1 MTRPICKTYHK
12 ENSMSHI
19 LRYKHPAKIWEEAL
33 PLGSGRL
40 GAMVFGGTKREKI
53 QLNEI
58 SLWSGEPFPFAD
70 RPEAYKHLP
79 ELRKLIAEKKFK
91 QAEELLNAEFTNQG
105 GGFEAAYS
113 GSYQT
118 AGELVMNL
126 QPTLGS
132 VSGYEH
138 ILDLQTATDTVTY
151 TRSGVR
157 FCRKTVASH
166 PDNCIAMRISADQA
180 GSISMNLHLTRE
192 DLTFCIADG
201 NMLSC
206 GGYCNGDAKHL
217 RFAVCVYVKNEGGS
231 LRTVK
236 DRLEIRNADAAE
248 VFIGIRTDYVLDQS
262 CRFKGE
268 IPLPLATNDV
278 QTAAEKGFCAVY
290 ADHLA
295 EYQSYYNRNTLTV
308 AGVHR
313 DDLTVPERLK
323 KQANG
328 ENDIGLAELLYNFG
342 RYLLICSSRP
352 DNVLPANLQGVWC
365 KDYQAPWHCDYHA
378 NINVQMNYWP
388 AGPANLTDCT
398 ESLWKLV
405 EALPE
410 NGAKTAKAY
419 YDAPGWT
426 LYTITNPWLWTSP
439 GWGGCWSQYPLGGA
453 WMCRHLWEYYAYTG
467 DKEQLRKFYPVMKEN
482 LLFNLSMYTTD
493 ENGHILTS
501 PSTSPENNFRDDEGN
516 VGWVCKGAAMDIE
529 MLWDNFTYMAEI
541 CRILDVDA
549 DLRAELLEKRA
560 KLKPL
565 QIGKAGQLC
574 EWEGDWDCNAPEP
587 HHRHVSH
594 LYALH
599 PGFQISPV
607 TTPDLAAACAKTLEM
622 RGDDATGWSLA
633 WKMNFHARLHNGN
646 AAYRLLARLLR
657 PQPTNKLISYS
668 GGGGVYPNL
677 FDAHPPFQ
685 IDGNFG
691 AVAGVT
697 EMLLQ
702 SHMLTEDGDFI
713 LHLLPALPDVFADG
727 CTTGL
732 LARGN
737 VSVDMQWQN
746 GKLRKAILTP
756 KYSKKIVLYGNYSV
770 TADGNAVPT
779 ETKNGCTVFNAQA
792 GTSYTVQ

>member
-1 MTRPICKTYHK
+1 
-12 ENSMSHI
+12 MSHI
-19 LRYKHPAKIWEEAL
+19 LRYNHPAKVWEAAL
-33 PLGSGRL
+33 PIGSGRL
-40 GAMVFGGTKREKI
+40 GAMIYGDTRNEKI

-79 ELRKLIAEKKFK
+79 TLRKLIEEKQYK
-91 QAEELLNAEFTNQG
+91 QAADLLDAEFTNYG

-118 AGELVMNL
+118 AGELLLSLKPV
-126 QPTLGS
+126 LGS
-132 VSGYEH
+132 VSDYEH
-138 ILDLQTATDTVTY
+138 SLDLKTATDIVRY
-151 TRSGVR
+151 QKNGVKYVR
-157 FCRKTVASH
+157 QTIASR
-166 PDNCIAMRISADQA
+166 PDHCICMRLTADRA
-180 GSISMNLHLTRE
+180 NSISMNVRYVRK
-192 DLTFCIADG
+192 DLTFCVADG
-201 NMLSC
+201 NILSC

-217 RFAVCVYVKNEGGS
+217 RYAVCIYVKNVGGE
-231 LRTVK
+231 LRAAK
-236 DRLEIRNADAAE
+236 DRLEVRNADSIE
-248 VFIGIRTDYVLDQS
+248 IFVGIRTDYILDQS
-262 CRFKGE
+262 RRFKGE
-268 IPLPLATNDV
+268 APLPFAVADV
-278 QTAAEKGFCAVY
+278 NSASQKGFDAIY
-290 ADHLA
+290 ADHLT
-295 EYQSYYNRNTLTV
+295 EYQSFYNRNTLCID
-308 AGVHR
+308 GVHR
-313 DDLTVPERLK
+313 DDLTVPQRLK
-323 KQANG
+323 NLQNG
-328 ENDIGLAELLYNFG
+328 NQDIGLCELLYNFG

-398 ESLWKLV
+398 ESLWKLI

-439 GWGGCWSQYPLGGA
+439 GWGGGWSQYPLGGA

-467 DKEQLRKFYPVMKEN
+467 DKEQLKKFYPVMKDN
-482 LLFNLSMYTTD
+482 LLFNLAMYYTD
-493 ENGHILTS
+493 ENGKIMTN
-501 PSTSPENNFRDDEGN
+501 PSTSPENNFKDDEGN

-541 CRILDVDA
+541 CRILDVDN
-549 DLRAELLEKRA
+549 DLREELLAKRTQ
-560 KLKPL
+560 LKPL

-599 PGFQISPV
+599 PGFQISPL
-607 TTPDLAAACAKTLEM
+607 TTPELAKACDKTLEM

-646 AAYRLLARLLR
+646 AAYRLFSRLLR
-657 PQPTNKLISYS
+657 PQPMGKVIGYS

-702 SHMLTEDGDFI
+702 SHLLTEEGDFI
-713 LHLLPALPDVFADG
+713 LHFLPALPDVFASGRCD
-727 CTTGL
+727 GL

-737 VSVDMQWQN
+737 VSVDLAWQN
-746 GKLRKAILTP
+746 RKLTKAVLTP
-756 KYSKKIVLYGNYSV
+756 KYSKRIVLYGNYTVS
-770 TADGNAVPT
+770 TDGKSVPT
-779 ETKNGCTVFNAQA
+779 ETKNGCTVFDAQA
-792 GTSYTVQ
+792 ATSYTVV

>member
-1 MTRPICKTYHK
+1 
-12 ENSMSHI
+12 MSHI
-19 LRYKHPAKIWEEAL
+19 LRYTHPAKVWEAAL

-40 GAMVFGGTKREKI
+40 GAMVFGGTKTEKV

-58 SLWSGEPFPFAD
+58 SLWSGEPYPNAD

-79 ELRKLIAEKKFK
+79 ALRKLIEEKQFK
-91 QAEELLNAEFTNQG
+91 QAADLLNAEFTNQG

-118 AGELVMNL
+118 AGELLLTL
-126 QPTLGS
+126 QPTLGT

-138 ILDLQTATDTVTY
+138 TLDLQTATDAVAY
-151 TRSGVR
+151 TKSGIR
-157 FCRKTVASH
+157 FERKTIASR
-166 PDNCIAMRISADQA
+166 PDNCVCMKLTADKT
-180 GSISMNLHLTRE
+180 GSVSFNLRYE
-192 DLTFCIADG
+192 RNDLSFCVADE
-201 NMLSC
+201 NTLSV
-206 GGYCNGDAKHL
+206 GGYCDGNTDHM
-217 RFAVCVYVKNEGGS
+217 RFGICIVVKNIGGT
-231 LRTVK
+231 LK
-236 DRLEIRNADAAE
+236 ADKERLEIRNADSAE
-248 VFIGIRTDYVLDQS
+248 IFVGIRTDYVLDQS
-262 CRFKGE
+262 RNFKSGKV
-268 IPLPLATNDV
+268 PLEQASADAR
-278 QTAAEKGFCAVY
+278 TAAEKGFDTVY
-290 ADHLA
+290 ADHLK
-295 EYQSYYNRNTLTV
+295 EYKSFYDRNTLHLD
-308 AGVHR
+308 GEHR
-313 DDLTVPERLK
+313 DDLTIPERLK
-323 KQANG
+323 NLQKG
-328 ENDIGLAELLYNFG
+328 GKDVGLCELLYNFG

-352 DNVLPANLQGVWC
+352 DNALPANLQGVWC

-378 NINVQMNYWP
+378 NINVQMNYWL
-388 AGPANLTDCT
+388 AGPANLADCT

-419 YDAPGWT
+419 YNAPGWT

-439 GWGGCWSQYPLGGA
+439 GWGGGWSQYPLGGA

-467 DKEQLRKFYPVMKEN
+467 DKAQLKKFYPVMKEN

-493 ENGHILTS
+493 ENGNIITN
-501 PSTSPENNFRDDEGN
+501 PSTSPENDFRDDEGN
-516 VGWVCKGAAMDIE
+516 IGWVCKGAAMDLE

-549 DLRAELLEKRA
+549 DLRADLLAKREQ
-560 KLKPL
+560 LKPL

-599 PGFQISPV
+599 PGFQISPL
-607 TTPDLAAACAKTLEM
+607 TSPEFASACAKTLEM
-622 RGDDATGWSLA
+622 RGDEATGWSLA

-657 PQPTNKLISYS
+657 PQPTVKKIGYS

-691 AVAGVT
+691 ATAGVT

-713 LHLLPALPDVFADG
+713 IHLLPALPDVFANG
-727 CTTGL
+727 KTKGL

-737 VSVDMQWQN
+737 VNVDIEWQN
-746 GKLRKAILTP
+746 GKLKTAVLTP
-756 KYSKKIVLYGNYSV
+756 KYNQKIVLYGEY
-770 TADGNAVPT
+770 AVCASGVPVAT
-779 ETKNGCTVFNAQA
+779 ETKNDCTVFNANA
-792 GTSYTVQ
+792 DTAYVIV

>member
-1 MTRPICKTYHK
+1 
-12 ENSMSHI
+12 MSHI
-19 LRYKHPAKIWEEAL
+19 LRYTHPAKVWEAAL

-40 GAMVFGGTKREKI
+40 GAMVFGGTKTEKI

-58 SLWSGEPFPFAD
+58 SLWSGEPYPNAD

-79 ELRKLIAEKKFK
+79 ELRKLIEEKKFK
-91 QAEELLNAEFTNQG
+91 QAADLLDTEFTNYG

-118 AGELVMNL
+118 AGELLLSL

-132 VSGYEH
+132 VSDYTH
-138 ILDLQTATDTVTY
+138 TLDLQTATDSVSY
-151 TRSGVR
+151 TKGGIR
-157 FCRKTVASH
+157 FERKTVASR
-166 PDNCIAMRISADQA
+166 PDNCVCMKIAADKQ
-180 GSISMNLHLTRE
+180 GSVSLNIRYDRKELAFNA
-192 DLTFCIADG
+192 ADG
-201 NMLSC
+201 NSISC
-206 GGYCNGDAKHL
+206 GGYCNGDPKHL
-217 RFAVCVYVKNEGGS
+217 RFAVCVVVKTNGGT
-231 LRTVK
+231 LKAVR
-236 DRLEIRNADAAE
+236 DRLEIRNADSAE
-248 VFIGIRTDYVLDQS
+248 IFVAIRTDYVLNQAEN
-262 CRFKGE
+262 FKGE
-268 IPLPLATNDV
+268 APLPIATIEANA
-278 QTAAEKGFCAVY
+278 AAEKGFDAIYV
-290 ADHLA
+290 DHLK
-295 EYQSYYNRNTLTV
+295 EYQSFYNRNSLDI

-323 KQANG
+323 NMQKGQA
-328 ENDIGLAELLYNFG
+328 DVGLCELLYNFG

-352 DNVLPANLQGVWC
+352 DNALPANLQGVWC

-398 ESLWKLV
+398 ESLWKLI

-439 GWGGCWSQYPLGGA
+439 GWGGGWSQYPLGGA

-467 DKEQLRKFYPVMKEN
+467 DKQQLEKFYPVMKEN

-493 ENGHILTS
+493 ESGNIITN
-501 PSTSPENNFRDDEGN
+501 PSTSPENNFCDDEGN

-541 CRILDVDA
+541 CRILDVDG
-549 DLRAELLEKRA
+549 DLRAELLAKREQ
-560 KLKPL
+560 LKPL

-599 PGFQISPV
+599 PGFQISPL
-607 TTPDLAAACAKTLEM
+607 TSPEFASACAKTLEM
-622 RGDDATGWSLA
+622 RGDEATGWSLA

-657 PQPTNKLISYS
+657 PQPTVKKIGYS

-702 SHMLTEDGDFI
+702 SHLLTEDGDFI
-713 LHLLPALPDVFADG
+713 IHLLPALPDVFADG
-727 CTTGL
+727 NVAGL

-737 VSVDMQWQN
+737 VQVDMEWQN
-746 GKLRKAILTP
+746 GKLKTAVLIP
-756 KYSKKIVLYGNYSV
+756 KFDQKIVLHGEY
-770 TADGNAVPT
+770 AVSANDVPVAT
-779 ETKNGCTVFNAQA
+779 EIKNGCTVFNANA
-792 GTSYTVQ
+792 DTAYVIV

>member
-1 MTRPICKTYHK
+1 
-12 ENSMSHI
+12 MSHI
-19 LRYKHPAKIWEEAL
+19 LRYTHPAKVWEAAL

-40 GAMVFGGTKREKI
+40 GTMVFGGTKTEKV

-58 SLWSGEPFPFAD
+58 SLWSGEPFPQAD

-79 ELRKLIAEKKFK
+79 ELRKLIEEKQFK
-91 QAEELLNAEFTNQG
+91 QAADLLNAEFTNQG

-118 AGELVMNL
+118 AGELLLAL
-126 QPTLGS
+126 QPTLGT

-138 ILDLQTATDTVTY
+138 TLDLQTATDAVVY
-151 TRSGVR
+151 TKGGIR
-157 FCRKTVASH
+157 FERKTIASR
-166 PDNCIAMRISADQA
+166 PDNCICMKLCADKK
-180 GSISMNLHLTRE
+180 GSISFNLRYVRNELS
-192 DLTFCIADG
+192 FCVAEE
-201 NMLSC
+201 NSLC
-206 GGYCNGDAKHL
+206 AGGYCNGDIDHM
-217 RFAVCVYVKNEGGS
+217 RFAVCAVVKTDGGTVKS
-231 LRTVK
+231 VK
-236 DRLEIRNADAAE
+236 DRLEIRNADSAE
-248 VFIGIRTDYVLDQS
+248 VFVGIRTDYVLDQS
-262 CRFKGE
+262 RNFKSGNV
-268 IPLPLATNDV
+268 PLEQASADANA
-278 QTAAEKGFCAVY
+278 AAEKGFDAVY
-290 ADHLA
+290 ADHLE
-295 EYQSYYNRNTLTV
+295 EYKSFYDRNTLHID
-308 AGVHR
+308 GEHR
-313 DDLTVPERLK
+313 DDLTIPERLK
-323 KQANG
+323 NLQKG
-328 ENDIGLAELLYNFG
+328 GKDVGLSELLYNFG
-342 RYLLICSSRP
+342 RYLLIGSSRP
-352 DNVLPANLQGVWC
+352 DNALPANLQGVWC

-388 AGPANLTDCT
+388 AGPANLVDCT

-419 YDAPGWT
+419 YNASGWT

-439 GWGGCWSQYPLGGA
+439 GWGGGWSQYPLGGA

-467 DKEQLRKFYPVMKEN
+467 DKEQLKKFYPVMKEN

-493 ENGHILTS
+493 ENGSIITN
-501 PSTSPENNFRDDEGN
+501 PSTSPENDFRDDEGN
-516 VGWVCKGAAMDIE
+516 IGWVCKGAAMDLE

-541 CRILDVDA
+541 CRILEVDS

-560 KLKPL
+560 KLRPL

-599 PGFQISPV
+599 PGFQISPL
-607 TTPDLAAACAKTLEM
+607 TTPEFASACAKTLEM

-657 PQPTNKLISYS
+657 PQPTVKKIGYS

-691 AVAGVT
+691 ATAGIT

-713 LHLLPALPDVFADG
+713 IHLLPALPDVFANG
-727 CTTGL
+727 KTTGL

-737 VSVDMQWQN
+737 VNTDIEWKN
-746 GKLRKAILTP
+746 GKLVKAVLTP
-756 KYSKKIVLYGNYSV
+756 KHNRKIVLYGDYAV
-770 TADGNAVPT
+770 TADGAPVAT
-779 ETKNGCTVFNAQA
+779 ESKNGCTVFNAQSGIA
-792 GTSYTVQ
+792 YTVI

>member
-1 MTRPICKTYHK
+1 
-12 ENSMSHI
+12 MSHI
-19 LRYKHPAKIWEEAL
+19 LRYKHPAKVWEAAL

-40 GAMVFGGTKREKI
+40 GAMVFGGTKTEKL

-58 SLWSGEPFPFAD
+58 SLWSGEPYPQAD

-79 ELRKLIAEKKFK
+79 ALRKLIEDK
-91 QAEELLNAEFTNQG
+91 QFGQAADLLDAEFTNQG

-118 AGELVMNL
+118 AGELLLTL
-126 QPTLGS
+126 QPVLGA
-132 VSGYEH
+132 VSDYEH
-138 ILDLQTATDTVTY
+138 SLDLQTATDTVSY
-151 TRSGVR
+151 FKNCIR
-157 FCRKTVASH
+157 FERKTIASR
-166 PDNCIAMRISADQA
+166 PDNCICMKLTADKK
-180 GSISMNLHLTRE
+180 GSLSFNLRYE
-192 DLTFCIADG
+192 RNDLSFCATDE
-201 NMLSC
+201 NSLC
-206 GGYCNGDAKHL
+206 AGGYCNGDTNHM
-217 RFAVCVYVKNEGGS
+217 RFAVCAVVKADGG
-231 LRTVK
+231 TVRAEK
-236 DRLEIRNADAAE
+236 NRLSVCNADNAE
-248 VFIGIRTDYVLDQS
+248 IFVAIRTDYVLDQS
-262 CRFKGE
+262 RNFKSGKA
-268 IPLPLATNDV
+268 PLEQASADAKA
-278 QTAAEKGFCAVY
+278 AAEKGFDAVY
-290 ADHLA
+290 ADHLT
-295 EYQSYYNRNTLTV
+295 EYKSFYDRNTLHIEG
-308 AGVHR
+308 AHR
-313 DDLTVPERLK
+313 DDLTTPERLK
-323 KQANG
+323 NLQKG
-328 ENDIGLAELLYNFG
+328 SKDVGLSELLYNFG
-342 RYLLICSSRP
+342 RYLLIGSSRP
-352 DNVLPANLQGVWC
+352 DNALPANLQGVWC

-388 AGPANLTDCT
+388 AGPANLADCT

-419 YDAPGWT
+419 YNAPGWT

-439 GWGGCWSQYPLGGA
+439 GWGGGWSQYPLGGA

-482 LLFNLSMYTTD
+482 LLFNLAMCTTD
-493 ENGHILTS
+493 ENGNIITN
-501 PSTSPENNFRDDEGN
+501 PATSPENNFCDDEGN
-516 VGWVCKGAAMDIE
+516 VGWVCKGAAMDLE

-541 CRILDVDA
+541 CRILDADS
-549 DLRAELLEKRA
+549 DLRAELLEKREQ
-560 KLKPL
+560 LRPL

-599 PGFQISPV
+599 PGFEISPL
-607 TTPDLAAACAKTLEM
+607 TTPDFASACAKTLAM

-657 PQPTNKLISYS
+657 PQPLVRKIGYS

-691 AVAGVT
+691 ATAGIT

-702 SHMLTEDGDFI
+702 SHMLTDDGDFI
-713 LHLLPALPDVFADG
+713 IHLLPALPDVFANG
-727 CTTGL
+727 KTTGL

-737 VSVDMQWQN
+737 VNVDIEWKN
-746 GKLRKAILTP
+746 GKLGNAVLTP
-756 KYSKKIVLYGNYSV
+756 KCSQKIVLFGNYTV

-779 ETKNGCTVFNAQA
+779 EIRNGCTVFDASA
-792 GTSYTVQ
+792 GTAYAVQ